1 MEETI
6 TIISIVKKHQE
17 EKTREVFKNI
27 IENFCDSQTPE
38 LKIGSPSQIPNQ
50 LLFALKISKKSALNV
65 IKQLTFKNVSI
76 VKNDPFIKAAVMQ
89 AKYELETEQ
98 KNTLQNIQLK
108 NQLTSKLRR
117 KSDYTIDELTFLKDW
132 QLLLDLAI
140 NHTFED
146 FEKNRK
152 IKDMLPEM
160 LNEFIDTELEK
171 GKRSLGNSKNSVE
184 NLAQI
189 AENESL
195 RRFHF
200 SGSIKKA
207 GEGLIH
213 LCSLHPKELT
223 NELIFLANS
232 RTTIP
237 EINIKSFLTFYNL
250 VKKDKEKYDDEIK
263 VATNHLNTRSLEN
276 VFYSVNLNEDEKNLF
291 REGVKF
297 FKQRRQV
304 N

>member
-1 MEETI
+1 
-6 TIISIVKKHQE
+6 
-17 EKTREVFKNI
+17 
-27 IENFCDSQTPE
+27 
-38 LKIGSPSQIPNQ
+38 
-50 LLFALKISKKSALNV
+50 
-65 IKQLTFKNVSI
+65 
-76 VKNDPFIKAAVMQ
+76 MQ

-304 N
+304 L